1 MDLEDTWDLTIEDDS
16 SVSNTE
22 SENHEDGGDTTE
34 KIRIV
39 SVSGGV
45 SAEETVVMAPSVTV
59 TTAADASLSQN
70 VKIIE
75 PKEMV
80 QIPSAKGAIY
90 IEKSNLPQL
99 GKYEEHVQILPRGD
113 SDVKFKCRFCDK
125 MFTGQGAQGELS
137 AQERIKLHI
146 EAHLATIQ
154 SRKSGPTILKRGN
167 CATNAAPHI
176 ASNQQETLSAVPA
189 PLVVFTSSPVETS
202 FNESLMTMAQ
212 SSNQTET
219 VTTGK
224 EQMEKG
230 YHFGYCMEYM
240 KKNGNSL
247 QCKLCGKVYS
257 ESSRHAIKR
266 HLQTMHSIETP
277 SASLPTSASVPN
289 MWQCKFCSDMFPPG
303 SIQVMECH
311 LMVNHADKLDPSS
324 PLWSKN
330 QTMTSSTP
338 QLQQVQSNTM
348 MTSSIPKVSPPIQLN
363 ESDISTDTLYSVETV
378 KCKFCGEM
386 FVKASLADLQKHL
399 LSKHGDIIDPN
410 TMAQIKPQK
419 PVDSTQVL
427 IPPSTQ
433 VASDVSY
440 ENPVTAAGQPVQ
452 EQTAISYAANVQQ
465 PVILGQTS
473 SSANADVPFALMD
486 QNVAI
491 VKDELDQSARNMDPN
506 TFKSL
511 VNRLQ
516 EFSPFVE
523 VVHDK
528 FGPGYKCRLCGKT
541 YSSSAL
547 SPIRRHLVQFHA
559 AAGHTYQGIRIP
571 TNTRAETV
579 SNRGFVLSEHVANKF
594 LASSIPHSL
603 LFTFYQA

>member
-1 MDLEDTWDLTIEDDS
+1 MDLEDAWNLSTEDNS
-16 SVSNTE
+16 FVSNTE
-22 SENHEDGGDTTE
+22 NENQEEGGDTTE

-45 SAEETVVMAPSVTV
+45 STKETVVMESSLTV
-59 TTAADASLSQN
+59 TTPTDASLSQTGK
-70 VKIIE
+70 VIE

-80 QIPSAKGAIY
+80 QIASAKGAIY
-90 IEKSNLPQL
+90 VEKSNLPQL

-113 SDVKFKCRFCDK
+113 ADVKFKCKFCDK

-137 AQERIKLHI
+137 AQERIKLHV
-146 EAHLATIQ
+146 EAHLSSIY
-154 SRKSGPTILKRGN
+154 SRKSGPNILKRGN
-167 CATNAAPHI
+167 SATDATPHI
-176 ASNQQETLSAVPA
+176 ASNQQESSSAVPA
-189 PLVVFTSSPVETS
+189 PLAVFTSPPVETS
-202 FNESLMTMAQ
+202 FSENLMTMAQ

-230 YHFGYCMEYM
+230 YHSGYCMEYM
-240 KKNGNSL
+240 KKNGNTL
-247 QCKLCGKVYS
+247 QCKLCGKIYS

-266 HLQTMHSIETP
+266 HLQTVHSIEIP
-277 SASLPTSASVPN
+277 SASLPTSASLPN

-330 QTMTSSTP
+330 QTMTSSIP
-338 QLQQVQSNTM
+338 QVQQVQSNTM
-348 MTSSIPKVSPPIQLN
+348 MTSSLPKVSPTIQSN
-363 ESDISTDTLYSVETV
+363 ESDSSTDTLYSVETV

-386 FVKASLADLQKHL
+386 FVRASLADLQKHL
-399 LSKHGDIIDPN
+399 LSQHGDIIDPN

-427 IPPSTQ
+427 IPPGTP
-433 VASDVSY
+433 VAPDVSY
-440 ENPVTAAGQPVQ
+440 ENPLTAVGQPVQ
-452 EQTAISYAANVQQ
+452 EQTALSYAANIQQ

-473 SSANADVPFALMD
+473 NNANTNVPFALMD
-486 QNVAI
+486 QNVTI
-491 VKDELDQSARNMDPN
+491 VKDELDQSARNIEPN

-571 TNTRAETV
+571 INTRAETV
-579 SNRGFVLSEHVANKF
+579 SSLNRGFVLSEHVVNMG
-594 LASSIPHSL
+594 S
-603 LFTFYQA
+603 

>member
-1 MDLEDTWDLTIEDDS
+1 MDLEDACDLSVEDAS
-16 SVSNTE
+16 FVSNTE
-22 SENHEDGGDTTE
+22 NENQQEGGDIAE
-34 KIRIV
+34 RILIV

-45 SAEETVVMAPSVTV
+45 SAEETVVMVPSVTV
-59 TTAADASLSQN
+59 TTGADASLSQN

-80 QIPSAKGAIY
+80 QIASAKGAIF

-113 SDVKFKCRFCDK
+113 SDVKFKCKFCDK
-125 MFTGQGAQGELS
+125 MFMGQGAQGELS

-146 EAHLATIQ
+146 EAHLAGIQ
-154 SRKSGPTILKRGN
+154 SRKSGPNILKRGN
-167 CATNAAPHI
+167 SATNAAPHI
-176 ASNQQETLSAVPA
+176 TSNQQEASSAVPA
-189 PLVVFTSSPVETS
+189 PLVVFTSPPVETS

-219 VTTGK
+219 VTSGK

-230 YHFGYCMEYM
+230 YQSGYCMEYM
-240 KKNGNSL
+240 KKNGNTL
-247 QCKLCGKVYS
+247 QCKLCGKIYS

-266 HLQTMHSIETP
+266 HLQTVHSIEIP
-277 SASLPTSASVPN
+277 SASLPTSTNIPN

-330 QTMTSSTP
+330 QTMASSIP
-338 QLQQVQSNTM
+338 QIQQSNTI
-348 MTSSIPKVSPPIQLN
+348 MTSSLPKVSPTVQSN
-363 ESDISTDTLYSVETV
+363 ESDSSTDTLYSVETV

-399 LSKHGDIIDPN
+399 LSQHGDIIDPN

-419 PVDSTQVL
+419 PVDSTQIL
-427 IPPSTQ
+427 IPPSTP
-433 VASDVSY
+433 VAPDASY
-440 ENPVTAAGQPVQ
+440 ENPVTAALQPVQ
-452 EQTAISYAANVQQ
+452 EQTALSYAANVQQ
-465 PVILGQTS
+465 PAIVSPTS
-473 SSANADVPFALMD
+473 SSANINVPFSLMD
-486 QNVAI
+486 QNVTI
-491 VKDELDQSARNMDPN
+491 VKDELDQSARNIDPS

-571 TNTRAETV
+571 INTRAETV
-579 SNRGFVLSEHVANKF
+579 SSFSRGFVLSEHVA
-594 LASSIPHSL
+594 
-603 LFTFYQA
+603 